1 MECVFSFGELLLVVV
16 LLPLLV
22 DFYQSSRD
30 VFLCC
35 CIGCCDVFDR
45 LAIEEKSSSE
55 DASRE
60 RGRQNRVKHD

>member
-22 DFYQSSRD
+22 GFYQSSDD

-45 LAIEEKSSSE
+45 LSRKRVRLKMPVEKGDGKTE
-55 DASRE
+55 
-60 RGRQNRVKHD
+60 

>member
-45 LAIEEKSSSE
+45 LSRKRVRLKMPVEKGDGKTE
-55 DASRE
+55 
-60 RGRQNRVKHD
+60 

>member
-45 LAIEEKSSSE
+45 PLSRKRVRLKMPVEKGDGKTE
-55 DASRE
+55 
-60 RGRQNRVKHD
+60 